1 LYLTADIGNT
11 RIKYALWT
19 EEGSIAETGLP
30 QSYQELYDRASVVDA
45 FAWCSTV
52 GPLPEEFQSLN
63 VRNFELD
70 QTARLPF
77 TSLYKTPETLGKDR
91 IAAIA
96 GALKLY
102 PNKNVFVID
111 AGTCITTDLVTDT
124 AVYHG
129 GSISPGL
136 EMRYKALHQ
145 FTEKLPEV
153 KHREWTDILGKSTEE
168 SILSGVWNGIL
179 GELNFRIEEILK
191 TQPDVVIAVTGG
203 DAPLLA
209 DKLKYRIFA
218 EPLIIHH
225 GLLSC
230 LFLNES

>member
-1 LYLTADIGNT
+1 M
-11 RIKYALWT
+11 
-19 EEGSIAETGLP
+19 ETGLP
-30 QSYQELYDRASVVDA
+30 QSFEELYNRATTATA

-52 GPLPEEFQSLN
+52 GALPQIFENIGVPS
-63 VRNFELD
+63 FELNHSVK
-70 QTARLPF
+70 LPF
-77 TSLYKTPETLGKDR
+77 TSEYKTPNTLGRDR
-91 IAAIA
+91 MAAVA

-102 PNKNVFVID
+102 TGKNVLVVD
-111 AGTCITTDLVTDT
+111 AGTCITTDFVSED
-124 AVYHG
+124 AVYKG

-153 KHREWTDILGKSTEE
+153 KHREWSELLGKSTEE
-168 SILSGVWNGIL
+168 SILSGVWHGIV
-179 GELNFRIEEILK
+179 GELNYRIGEVLEK
-191 TQPDVVIAVTGG
+191 QPEAVVVATGG

-230 LFLNES
+230 LFLNEF